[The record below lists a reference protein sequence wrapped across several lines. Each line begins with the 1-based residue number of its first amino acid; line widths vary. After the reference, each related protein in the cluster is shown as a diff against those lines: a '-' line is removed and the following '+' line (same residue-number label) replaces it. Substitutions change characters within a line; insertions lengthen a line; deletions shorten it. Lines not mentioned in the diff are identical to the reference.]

1 LELLAAIVAFGGEAV
16 PVARLTDALW
26 PEADGDQAQENF
38 KKSLARLRKMIGIEN
53 AILWQDGKITLNRDL
68 CWVDALTFETLA
80 KQADARVANTRRQD
94 TGDIDKS
101 ALALY
106 RGPFLGLEAIPEWA
120 QPYQAEL
127 RRRWT
132 RLLARRSDQSESMIG
147 AQDMVRE
154 LEAAIDVDPVSEP
167 LYQRLIPLLLAQG
180 RRSEA
185 VAQYDRCRA
194 ALARWG
200 NRTPS
205 VATDRLVI
213 AMTRAEESA

>member
-1 LELLAAIVAFGGEAV
+1 
-16 PVARLTDALW
+16 
-26 PEADGDQAQENF
+26 
-38 KKSLARLRKMIGIEN
+38 M
-53 AILWQDGKITLNRDL
+53 
-68 CWVDALTFETLA
+68 A

-205 VATDRLVI
+205 VATDRLVT

>member
-1 LELLAAIVAFGGEAV
+1 
-16 PVARLTDALW
+16 
-26 PEADGDQAQENF
+26 
-38 KKSLARLRKMIGIEN
+38 
-53 AILWQDGKITLNRDL
+53 
-68 CWVDALTFETLA
+68 
-80 KQADARVANTRRQD
+80 
-94 TGDIDKS
+94 
-101 ALALY
+101 
-106 RGPFLGLEAIPEWA
+106 
-120 QPYQAEL
+120 
-127 RRRWT
+127 
-132 RLLARRSDQSESMIG
+132 
-147 AQDMVRE
+147 

-205 VATDRLVI
+205 VATDRLVT